1 MSMKELAWLMP
12 LLFIL
17 HDMEAIVLGMANL
30 KLLHRHAH
38 SFSDLIDHVFAQN
51 KVCAYRTLSRASGM
65 FNINFISASCA
76 SPRSVFKS

>member
-17 HDMEAIVLGMANL
+17 QDMEEIVLYSVTGMIIAMANL

-38 SFSDLIDHVFAQN
+38 SFSDLIDHVFAH
-51 KVCAYRTLSRASGM
+51 
-65 FNINFISASCA
+65 
-76 SPRSVFKS
+76 